1 MFALC
6 GKIEHIISKDEVKDK
21 NIKAVV
27 KPVRTNFSI
36 PTSALRYD
44 GVIEYS
50 KLSTILSLDKERND
64 LILNILN
71 KEKDKYCLVLSDRL
85 DGLEYLHNKFGN
97 GVFING
103 KMTSKKAK
111 EERKQAIEDMRNK
124 KEHVLFSTFALSKEG
139 LDIKNLN
146 VIILASP
153 TKNDTVLIQSV
164 GRIERKDEG
173 KDTPI
178 VYDLIDNDKYFEDAW
193 KKRKTIY
200 RKNRQYYNGGIV
212 MLVFEKYVKKQ
223 DKGVIKKSIYK
234 CDMCHKTISKD
245 ERILISS
252 SNLGENNVKRKWD
265 LCEHCVK
272 ILEKNVDFWYSR
284 IKKN

>member
-1 MFALC
+1 MNGVVLYGDECQNIVSNPTKITQYEKILNNLASEYRIFLSATPKRSDGMTKAMFALC

-21 NIKAVV
+21 TIKAVV

-50 KLSTILSLDKERND
+50 KLSTILSIDKERND

-85 DGLEYLHNKFGN
+85 EGLEYLHNKFGN

-124 KEHVLFSTFALSKEG
+124 KEHILFSTFALSKEG

-200 RKNRQYYNGGIV
+200 
-212 MLVFEKYVKKQ
+212 
-223 DKGVIKKSIYK
+223 
-234 CDMCHKTISKD
+234 
-245 ERILISS
+245 
-252 SNLGENNVKRKWD
+252 
-265 LCEHCVK
+265 
-272 ILEKNVDFWYSR
+272 
-284 IKKN
+284 KKNGNIIMEE